1 MSAKRDYYEVL
12 GVSKDATAEEIK
24 KAYRKLA
31 IKYHPDKNPGDTSA
45 EDKFKEAA
53 EAYDVLSNVDK
64 KAKYDRFG
72 HSGMGAQGGGFGDFA
87 GGFSMED
94 IFSRFGDIFGG
105 GFGGGFGGF
114 GGGSGARRTPRG
126 SDIRVRVKLTLEE
139 MAKGADKTI
148 KLPKMVACDSCN
160 GSGAASAADIRTCDT
175 CHGTG
180 QVTRVTQSFF
190 GNVQTASVCPTCR
203 GEGKIITKPC
213 AKCHG
218 AGLTKS
224 TEEVSFRIP
233 AGIAEGM
240 QLTVQG
246 KGNAAKGDGI
256 SGNLL
261 VVIEELPHADLQ
273 RDGDD
278 LIYSLFIS
286 VSDAILG
293 TSVDIPALDG
303 KLRIKI
309 EPGTQSGSVLRL
321 RGKGIKNINGYGS
334 GDLLVYIQVWIPKKV
349 TKEDKALL
357 EKLSKSSSFE
367 PNPTKDDKNFFERMK
382 RMFS

>member
-1 MSAKRDYYEVL
+1 MADKRDYYEVL
-12 GVSKDATAEEIK
+12 GVAKDASAEEIK

-31 IKYHPDKNPGDTSA
+31 IKYHPDKNPGDTAA

-53 EAYDVLSNVDK
+53 EAYNVLSDSDK

-72 HSGMGAQGGGFGDFA
+72 HAGMGAGAGGFEGFG

-105 GFGGGFGGF
+105 GFGSGFGGF
-114 GGGSGARRTPRG
+114 GDSGQRRRVVKG
-126 SDIRVRVKLTLEE
+126 SDIRIRVKLSLSE
-139 MAKGADKTI
+139 MAHGVDKTI
-148 KLPKMVACDSCN
+148 KIPRLVKCSKCN
-160 GSGAASAADIRTCDT
+160 GRGAESEADVRTCET

-180 QVTRVTQSFF
+180 VVTRITQSFL
-190 GNVQTASVCPTCR
+190 GQMQSSSPCPTCH

-213 AKCHG
+213 PLCHG
-218 AGLTKS
+218 AGVVKQV
-224 TEEVSFRIP
+224 EEVSFKIP
-233 AGIAEGM
+233 AGVAEGM

-256 SGNLL
+256 NGNLL
-261 VVIEELPHADLQ
+261 VVIEELPHDELQ

-286 VSDAILG
+286 PSDAILG
-293 TSVDIPALDG
+293 CSVDVPSLDG

-309 EPGTQSGSVLRL
+309 EPGTQSGSILRL
-321 RGKGIKNINGYGS
+321 RSKGIKNINGYGA
-334 GDLLVYIQVWIPKKV
+334 GDLLVYVQIWIPKKIS
-349 TKEDKALL
+349 KEEKELL
-357 EKLSKSSSFE
+357 EKLSKSENFR
-367 PNPTKDDKNFFERMK
+367 PKPTKEDKDFFERMK
-382 RMFS
+382 KMYS

>member
-1 MSAKRDYYEVL
+1 MAEKRDYYEVL
-12 GVSKDATAEEIK
+12 GVGRDASAEEIK

-31 IKYHPDKNPGDTSA
+31 IKYHPDKNPGDATA

-53 EAYDVLSNVDK
+53 EAYSVLSDPDK

-72 HSGMGAQGGGFGDFA
+72 HAGMDSQGGFGGFDA

-105 GFGGGFGGF
+105 GFGGFSGF
-114 GGGSGARRTPRG
+114 GGGASQGRRVARG
-126 SDIRVRVKLTLEE
+126 SDIRIRVKITLAE
-139 MAKGADKTI
+139 MAHGVEKTVKI
-148 KLPKMVACDSCN
+148 PRNVKCSKCN
-160 GSGAASAADIRTCDT
+160 GRGAESEADIRTCDT

-180 QVTRVTQSFF
+180 MVTRITQSFL
-190 GNVQTASVCPTCR
+190 GQMQTSSPCPVCH

-213 AKCHG
+213 SKCHG
-218 AGLTKS
+218 SGLVKEM
-224 TEEVSFRIP
+224 EEVTFKIP
-233 AGIAEGM
+233 AGVAEGM

-256 SGNLL
+256 NGNLL
-261 VVIEELPHADLQ
+261 VVIEELPHEELQ

-278 LIYSLFIS
+278 LIYTLFIS
-286 VSDAILG
+286 PADAILG
-293 TSVDIPALDG
+293 TSAEIPSLDG

-309 EPGTQSGSVLRL
+309 EPGTQSGSILRL
-321 RGKGIKNINGYGS
+321 RGKGIKNLNGYGS

-349 TKEDKALL
+349 SKEEKEML
-357 EKLSKSSSFE
+357 EKLSQSDNFKPKPS
-367 PNPTKDDKNFFERMK
+367 KDDKNFFERIKKMY
-382 RMFS
+382 S